1 MYDQPTVPEPQHV
14 PLGVGEDVDEGM
26 GPLWPRVTGSPTA
39 KRGGSPSAANLSR
52 RMFMGKSLA
61 AIAAIGSAGVAS
73 AAGGIALEQW
83 LQHGGWNSLFH
94 GPMASSSQIGHLLR
108 RAGFGATSSE
118 LQMYSRLGFNGAVDR
133 LLNYSQVP
141 DDDLENRLKTLN
153 LNLNSPADQQRWWL
167 LRMAWTQRPLLEKM
181 TLFWHGVLTS
191 SFRKVG
197 GKNNYMRMIIQNQFL
212 RGHAFDT
219 FDNILLGITGD
230 PAMLFYLDLTKS
242 RKNAPNE
249 NYAREL
255 MELFTLGL
263 GHYTQQDV
271 YEGATALTGWH
282 VKGLSSHYNPLD
294 HNNLT
299 KRYLGHTGNL
309 DYKDVVHILTNH
321 PATPWFISRKL
332 FTFFVYE
339 NPSTDDLKPLVDT
352 YVESGHN
359 MGAVMRTL
367 LLSPQFSSTKAYR
380 SRLKSPVE
388 FTVGA
393 YRSMN
398 VGGDGTGLPT
408 ITTLMGQTLFDPPN
422 VAGWPGDKVSAFWL
436 NSGTWMT
443 RLNYIDLLLVRG
455 TLARNGSTP
464 LVDLQGIVNTNQV
477 DSPEHFVDYFSSFL
491 HDGNIESDRRT
502 QLLDYFTASGSNG
515 RGGQITLT
523 NGKSYPLNRV
533 RGTLY
538 LMMASPEY
546 QLN

>member
-1 MYDQPTVPEPQHV
+1 MYDQPTVPEPQQV
-14 PLGVGEDVDEGM
+14 PLGAGEDVDEEM
-26 GPLWPRVTGSPTA
+26 GPLWPPVTGFPA
-39 KRGGSPSAANLSR
+39 AMRGGPSPAANLSR

-61 AIAAIGSAGVAS
+61 AIAAIGSAGVVS

-94 GPMASSSQIGHLLR
+94 GPMASNSQTGHLLR

-118 LQMYSRLGFNGAVDR
+118 LQMYSGLGFNGAVDR

-141 DDDLENRLKTLN
+141 DDDLENRLKTPN

-167 LRMAWTQRPLLEKM
+167 LRMARTQRPLLEKM

-197 GKNNYMRMIIQNQFL
+197 GKKNYVRMIIQNQFL

-271 YEGATALTGWH
+271 YEGAAALTGWH

-299 KRYLGHTGNL
+299 KHYLGHTGNL

-359 MGAVMRTL
+359 MGAVMHTL

-398 VGGDGTGLPT
+398 IGGDGTGLPT

-523 NGKSYPLNRV
+523 NGKSYPLSRV